1 MLTAAAKA
9 KTTRS
14 KKSTRLSNSLSTAV
28 NLEPEMMEVTGAAGG
43 SSSTTTGTIPTN
55 SGTPGNRT
63 VLVGDQ
69 FQLLTKLE
77 ADSVAKWATKVKN
90 LISTGA
96 SNTALSMVSEELYR
110 DIEQKAAVLEKDSA
124 KAKSWKTWPCKDLI
138 AFLERAYPQTGSR
151 HETVEEQMKAN
162 VTFTG
167 YRPNSIATM
176 DKIQNA
182 INGVVNKN
190 TSVLLD
196 APANK
201 AVTSLLYR
209 SLKNQNTPLY
219 DSMAKGGLSE
229 DIDSFINKLL
239 TTAESNA
246 AAVLLLKPYGYRWGS
261 SQPAADSQ
269 GGHKRKREGDSTSEE
284 GHKHL
289 RKDRATNKKPS
300 VPTCN
305 HCGWRNHKTSECK
318 HTKRNDPDINPN
330 ANTSW
335 VNSAQGKAW
344 KLIDKDRF
352 DFKYENRPLDRK
364 FYDIKGMEFLSCMCH
379 DCVPPNTN
387 PISENATHSQPIEEV
402 DTNPPIFNTIEGQ
415 ELLSAFNSTD
425 DYTIPGHALT
435 VKDDLPIRFL
445 LYIGALQGNYISL
458 DLAKALEAKGIPR
471 SQCNHRVCSAMS
483 EMCKQAQGKMSFYVQ
498 YYNVYEQ
505 RVERMHIVAKVLDIQ
520 FDLIIGLPTI
530 KSCNL
535 ITEKFAYL
543 FSSGSIP
550 VYANLDSPVEP
561 AGRTHTTHP
570 NAVLAGLMRSADLDS
585 MNLPTRVGKLDLL
598 QQTDP
603 DSEEL
608 EDAFTQEPWNETPL
622 PEESDVLDLVYIE
635 GDDIT
640 RARIRE
646 FLSQFRDL
654 FSKQLR
660 PEPANVPPMQLTVD
674 VERWENDPANHRPPR
689 IQSALRQE
697 ETRRQV
703 NDMLAHNVIRPT
715 DSAITSYSQVL
726 LTPKP
731 NKQYRFCIDFRN
743 LNLVTKAP
751 VWPIP
756 LIQATIERLGSK
768 RPKYFAVI
776 DLTKGYY
783 QAPLA
788 ESSRH
793 FTAFITLMGLYEWTR
808 VPMGLKG
815 APAYFQRVMATVV
828 FAGLLYNI
836 LEIYL
841 DDVITHN
848 P

>member
-14 KKSTRLSNSLSTAV
+14 KKSTRLSNSLSAAV

-43 SSSTTTGTIPTN
+43 SSSATTGTIPTN

-110 DIEQKAAVLEKDSA
+110 DIEQKAAVLEKDST

-209 SLKNQNTPLY
+209 SLKKQNTPLY
-219 DSMAKGGLSE
+219 DSMSQGGLSE

-246 AAVLLLKPYGYRWGS
+246 AAVLLLKPYGYRYGS

-318 HTKRNDPDINPN
+318 HAKRNDPDINPN

-364 FYDIKGMEFLSCMCH
+364 FYDTKGMESLSCMCH

-387 PISENATHSQPIEEV
+387 PTSENATHSQPIEEV

-425 DYTIPGHALT
+425 DYTIPAHALT

-445 LYIGALQGNYISL
+445 LDIGALQGNYISL

-483 EMCKQAQGKMSFYVQ
+483 EMCKQAQGKMSLYV
-498 YYNVYEQ
+498 
-505 RVERMHIVAKVLDIQ
+505 
-520 FDLIIGLPTI
+520 
-530 KSCNL
+530 
-535 ITEKFAYL
+535 
-543 FSSGSIP
+543 
-550 VYANLDSPVEP
+550 
-561 AGRTHTTHP
+561 
-570 NAVLAGLMRSADLDS
+570 
-585 MNLPTRVGKLDLL
+585 
-598 QQTDP
+598 
-603 DSEEL
+603 
-608 EDAFTQEPWNETPL
+608 
-622 PEESDVLDLVYIE
+622 
-635 GDDIT
+635 
-640 RARIRE
+640 
-646 FLSQFRDL
+646 
-654 FSKQLR
+654 
-660 PEPANVPPMQLTVD
+660 
-674 VERWENDPANHRPPR
+674 
-689 IQSALRQE
+689 
-697 ETRRQV
+697 
-703 NDMLAHNVIRPT
+703 
-715 DSAITSYSQVL
+715 
-726 LTPKP
+726 
-731 NKQYRFCIDFRN
+731 
-743 LNLVTKAP
+743 
-751 VWPIP
+751 
-756 LIQATIERLGSK
+756 
-768 RPKYFAVI
+768 KY
-776 DLTKGYY
+776 
-783 QAPLA
+783 
-788 ESSRH
+788 
-793 FTAFITLMGLYEWTR
+793 
-808 VPMGLKG
+808 
-815 APAYFQRVMATVV
+815 
-828 FAGLLYNI
+828 
-836 LEIYL
+836 
-841 DDVITHN
+841 
-848 P
+848 